1 MSDRIKKIKIKQ
13 ADGTFSDYIPIG
25 ANAKD
30 IDLQYNGSNVE
41 NTLKKKPYYYDS
53 VAAMKLDDTLKE
65 GDMAITLGYYEANDG
80 GGAEYEIGN
89 FSEEDALNYEGGMI
103 HTLVSNLKA
112 KIIIYG
118 GKINVDQFG
127 AKGDGITDDTEAIQN
142 AINALSA
149 NFNYAKA
156 FNNNV
161 IEITSASYI
170 ITSTITMPVYIK
182 LKPVGAVLFLSK
194 VNDGACLRVTSGNTQ
209 ILTYNSLISYYD
221 QSYIQGGV
229 VDGSC
234 GTLILQKLNT
244 STTQY
249 YDVNNETDSIGLEIG
264 DTTYNANNI
273 RVSRFVMKNISIHQ
287 FTVGLKI
294 NANNTYITKF
304 ENCYIQRNR
313 YNFVFG
319 NENIDANNSGENLTF
334 ERCVFGLGYTAFKL
348 HNSCDL
354 HLYGCSCDFHGCLID
369 IESYE
374 GSRISFHGGHI
385 EGVGI
390 TNTNILTTE
399 NNTTGYG
406 CICYNNISYGI
417 GLTRLNFFGTDF
429 YMVSSSNN
437 KINKFVS
444 TQNMENRV
452 HLSVGL
458 YGIELTK
465 DTENLMN
472 CFLTVSKD
480 VEIINYDNRMQ
491 GGSPKYL
498 SSPHSDY
505 MGKLE
510 HIPTNRTN
518 NDTMNNNDGYQIDV
532 PGGISSHSELLTAL
546 SINITDKIFN
556 KSISAEFENCAY
568 LQLKRR
574 IDAPPKNKIAFV
586 AYFKPVGIAG
596 DEDTLDNYSY
606 LFTCRSYNNNDIATN
621 TARTISA
628 TSSSLVLDEETGWYR
643 TLIYIDSIPTGS
655 AYLKITFTVQFKN
668 SSNSNINCSGK
679 MLFGGLITEYFD

>member
-1 MSDRIKKIKIKQ
+1 MTGENGLYKIVNDNTLE
-13 ADGTFSDYIPIG
+13 AD
-25 ANAKD
+25 
-30 IDLQYNGSNVE
+30 NGSIHELN
-41 NTLKKKPYYYDS
+41 NGLKAQLIIK
-53 VAAMKLDDTLKE
+53 
-65 GDMAITLGYYEANDG
+65 N
-80 GGAEYEIGN
+80 EI
-89 FSEEDALNYEGGMI
+89 
-103 HTLVSNLKA
+103 NLK
-112 KIIIYG
+112 
-118 GKINVDQFG
+118 QFG
-127 AKGDGITDDTEAIQN
+127 AKGDGVTDDTSAIQN

-194 VNDGACLRVTSGNTQ
+194 VDGTCLRVTSGNTQ

-244 STTQY
+244 NTTQY
-249 YDVNNETDSIGLEIG
+249 YDVNNETNSIGLEIG

-273 RVSRFVMKNISIHQ
+273 RVSRFVMKNISVHQ

-374 GSRISFHGGHI
+374 GSRVSFHGGHI

-406 CICYNNISYGI
+406 CICYNNISYDI
-417 GLTRLNFFGTDF
+417 GLTRLNFYGTDF
-429 YMVSSSNN
+429 YMSSSSNN

-465 DTENLMN
+465 DSENLMN

-480 VEIINYDNRMQ
+480 VEIIRYDNHMQ
-491 GGSPKYL
+491 GGSPRYL
-498 SSPHSDY
+498 SSPDVDY

-510 HIPTNRTN
+510 HIPENRTN
-518 NDTMNNNDGYQIDV
+518 NITMNNNDGYQIDV
-532 PGGISSHSELLTAL
+532 P
-546 SINITDKIFN
+546 
-556 KSISAEFENCAY
+556 
-568 LQLKRR
+568 RR
-574 IDAPPKNKIAFV
+574 NF
-586 AYFKPVGIAG
+586 
-596 DEDTLDNYSY
+596 
-606 LFTCRSYNNNDIATN
+606 FTF
-621 TARTISA
+621 
-628 TSSSLVLDEETGWYR
+628 G
-643 TLIYIDSIPTGS
+643 
-655 AYLKITFTVQFKN
+655 F
-668 SSNSNINCSGK
+668 INCV
-679 MLFGGLITEYFD
+679 INRHN